1 LEEAVAITV
10 NHQADTEVLAG
21 QELIPTVDMED
32 RETLEATV
40 QVPRIPLEAME
51 QQV

>member
-10 NHQADTEVLAG
+10 NHQADTEVLTG
-21 QELIPTVDMED
+21 QELIPMVVMVV
-32 RETLEATV
+32 RETQEATV
-40 QVPRIPLEAME
+40 LAQQIPLEAME